1 MTDEEEKISTAVF
14 AVRTT
19 AGQEKNVADRIA
31 ARVETNKLPIKAIL
45 VPETLKGYVFIEA
58 DGPHFVDEAIAGIK
72 HVRSRVP
79 GIVSFS
85 EVERY
90 IVVRPVIEELHPT
103 HHGPRRLR
111 EACGKGEKG
120 GNDVSE
126 KKVVKALIGGGQAT
140 AGPPLAP
147 ALGPL
152 GVNVLAIVNKIN
164 EVTKQ
169 YAGMKVP
176 VQITVDIE
184 TKEFEVSV
192 GTPTTSALIVSELR
206 VEKGSGAPKTE
217 KIGNL
222 SMQQIVKIAK
232 VKHSELLARN
242 LKFAVKEIL
251 GSCVS
256 MGVTVEEK
264 DPREV
269 QKEIDE
275 GKHDTLLT
283 KEM

>member
-1 MTDEEEKISTAVF
+1 M
-14 AVRTT
+14 
-19 AGQEKNVADRIA
+19 
-31 ARVETNKLPIKAIL
+31 
-45 VPETLKGYVFIEA
+45 
-58 DGPHFVDEAIAGIK
+58 
-72 HVRSRVP
+72 
-79 GIVSFS
+79 
-85 EVERY
+85 
-90 IVVRPVIEELHPT
+90 
-103 HHGPRRLR
+103 
-111 EACGKGEKG
+111 
-120 GNDVSE
+120 SE
-126 KKVVKALIGGGQAT
+126 KKVIKALIGGGQAT
-140 AGPPLAP
+140 AGPPLGP

-176 VQITVDIE
+176 VQITVDAE

-192 GTPTTSALIVSELR
+192 GTPTTSALIVSELGLQ
-206 VEKGSGAPKTE
+206 KGSGAPKTE

-222 SMQQIVKIAK
+222 SMQQAVKIAK
-232 VKHSELLARN
+232 VKHSEILARN
-242 LKFAVKEIL
+242 LKSAVKEIL

-275 GKHDTLLT
+275 GKHDALF
-283 KEM
+283 KEEE